1 MEKIIMFHMHFE
13 LQSEKAAETK
23 RVQEKDEQLRVSEM
37 RVQEMMTN
45 SVNNDVV
52 VSLNEENQRLKER
65 VEEVSAESIEKEKQ
79 MESVFQDIKVKLQR
93 SNAAG
98 KE

>member
-1 MEKIIMFHMHFE
+1 MFCE

-65 VEEVSAESIEKEKQ
+65 VEEVSAESIQKEKQ